1 MKNMEYTEQG
11 IITKVTGGLYTIE
24 LCADGGTP
32 LSGQTVSCRARGAFR
47 HAGTSPLVG
56 DRVEIRYTD
65 HSFTQEGGETVVSSE
80 WADIMIGS
88 ICERKNSLIRPPMAN
103 LDLMFVTIASA
114 SPEPSL
120 FVTDKLIAIAEF
132 NKIEPIIVVGK
143 CELSPQTAQKIK
155 EIYTTAGYEV
165 YILSCKTKEGVEEF
179 SKRAKE
185 KLKGKTAAFAGASGV
200 GKSTL
205 MNTLFAGLGLGT
217 GAVSKKTERGKQ
229 TTRTVELFS
238 AEGGYIA
245 DTPGFSMLDFERFDF
260 FSKEDLP
267 DTFREFE
274 DCIGKCKYK
283 KCTHLC
289 EDGCAVIEKMKAG
302 GIAPSRHES
311 YVELYNVLKN
321 KHSWGK

>member
-1 MKNMEYTEQG
+1 MEYVQKG
-11 IITKVTGGLYTIE
+11 IIIKVTGGLYTIE
-24 LCADGGTP
+24 LERASAP
-32 LSGQTVSCRARGAFR
+32 LSGQTVCCRARGAFR
-47 HAGTSPLVG
+47 HAGRSPLVG
-56 DRVEIRYTD
+56 DRVDVRYTD
-65 HSFTQEGGETVVSSE
+65 HSFSAEGGEIAVSPE
-80 WADIMIGS
+80 WADIMIGA
-88 ICERKNSLIRPPMAN
+88 IGERKNSLIRPPMAN

-120 FVTDKLIAIAEF
+120 TVTDKLISIAEF

-143 CELSPQTAQKIK
+143 GELSPEMAQNIYD
-155 EIYTTAGYEV
+155 IYTKAGYEV
-165 YILSCKTKEGVEEF
+165 YILSCKTGEGGEEF
-179 SKRAKE
+179 SARMKE
-185 KLKGKTAAFAGASGV
+185 KLRGRIAAFAGASGV

-205 MNTLFAGLGLGT
+205 MNTLFPGLGLGT

-229 TTRTVELFS
+229 TTRTVELFA

-267 DTFREFE
+267 YTFREFE
-274 DCIGKCKYK
+274 DCIGECKYK

-289 EDGCAVIEKMKAG
+289 EDGCAVIEKMRQG
-302 GIAPSRHES
+302 GIAPSRHQS

-321 KHSWGK
+321 KHSWEK

>member
-1 MKNMEYTEQG
+1 MEYTEQG

-24 LCADGGTP
+24 LRQGKTP
-32 LSGQTVSCRARGAFR
+32 LSGMTVCCRARGSFR
-47 HAGTSPLVG
+47 HAKISPLVG
-56 DRVEIRYTD
+56 DRVEVRYTD
-65 HSFTQEGGETVVSSE
+65 HSFSEENGEICVSPE

-88 ICERKNSLIRPPMAN
+88 IGERKNALIRPPMAN

-120 FVTDKLIAIAEF
+120 FVTDKLISIAEF
-132 NKIEPIIVVGK
+132 NHIEPVIVVGK
-143 CELSPQTAQKIK
+143 GELSPEMAQNIYD
-155 EIYTTAGYEV
+155 IYTTAGYEV
-165 YILSCKTKEGVEEF
+165 YILSCKTGEGVAEF
-179 SKRAKE
+179 SSKMKE
-185 KLKGKTAAFAGASGV
+185 KLRGRIAAFAGASGV

-205 MNTLFAGLGLGT
+205 MNTLFPGLGLGT
-217 GAVSKKTERGKQ
+217 GSVSKKTERGKQ

-267 DTFREFE
+267 GTFREFD
-274 DCIGKCKYK
+274 DCIGACKYK

-289 EDGCAVIEKMKAG
+289 EDGCAVIEKMKNG
-302 GIAPSRHES
+302 GIAPSRHQS

-321 KHSWGK
+321 KHSWEK